1 MLQGCIHVY
10 GELSPKQVV
19 SAGAQTKRRVMNPSY
34 KSSVSH
40 ASQQMFTKHLL
51 SRIILQY
58 VADFYPV

>member
-10 GELSPKQVV
+10 GEFGPKQVA
-19 SAGAQTKRRVMNPSY
+19 SAGAQTNSRVMIPCY

-40 ASQQMFTKHLL
+40 ASQQVVAYLLL

>member
-10 GELSPKQVV
+10 GEFSPKQVV
-19 SAGAQTKRRVMNPSY
+19 SAGAQTKRRVMNPRY

-40 ASQQMFTKHLL
+40 ASQQMVTSHLL